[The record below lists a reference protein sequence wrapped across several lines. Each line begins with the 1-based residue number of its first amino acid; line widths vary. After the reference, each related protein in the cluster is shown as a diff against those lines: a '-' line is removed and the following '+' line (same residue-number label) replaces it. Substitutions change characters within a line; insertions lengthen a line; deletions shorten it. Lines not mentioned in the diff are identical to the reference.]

1 MRILVTFAVEAE
13 FAPWRRSRPFRS
25 IAKKPFEIYEAKSG
39 GAAIRVALTGIG
51 WECASRAA
59 NAVMGDIFDCC
70 ISSGLTGGLKPE
82 FKLGDV
88 LAFQSVG
95 ELGTR
100 VMLSDE
106 QLVQSARNAGAHIA
120 SRLMTSRTLITTA
133 EEKRGLG
140 IFADAVDM
148 ESFPVMAAA
157 QGRGIPAI
165 AVRSV
170 SDVVD
175 DDLPMDFSRHIAENG
190 QVNTGRVLGEMAR
203 RPQVIPA
210 MVRFG
215 VQTRQAAGGLRE
227 FLDAFIAKLADE
239 PQKTLKNQLAVT

>member
-13 FAPWRRSRPFRS
+13 FASWRKLRPFRCV
-25 IAKKPFEIYEAKSG
+25 AKRPFEIYDAKIG
-39 GAAIRVALTGIG
+39 DATVRVALTGIG
-51 WECASRAA
+51 WECARQVA
-59 NAVMGDIFDCC
+59 NAVMGDMFDSC
-70 ISSGLTGGLKPE
+70 ISSGLAGGLKGQ
-82 FKLGDV
+82 FKVGDI

-95 ELGTR
+95 ESGTR
-100 VMLSDE
+100 VMPSDA
-106 QLVQSARNAGAHIA
+106 QLVQSACSAGARLA
-120 SRLMTSRTLITTA
+120 SRLMTSKTLVITA
-133 EEKRGLG
+133 EEKRRLG

-148 ESFPVMAAA
+148 ESFRVMAAA

-165 AVRSV
+165 ALRAV

-190 QVNTGRVLGEMAR
+190 QVNTGRVLGEIAR

-215 VQTRQAAGGLRE
+215 VQTRRAAEALAE
-227 FLDAFIAKLADE
+227 FLDAFISKLADKS
-239 PQKTLKNQLAVT
+239 QKTLNQVAAT